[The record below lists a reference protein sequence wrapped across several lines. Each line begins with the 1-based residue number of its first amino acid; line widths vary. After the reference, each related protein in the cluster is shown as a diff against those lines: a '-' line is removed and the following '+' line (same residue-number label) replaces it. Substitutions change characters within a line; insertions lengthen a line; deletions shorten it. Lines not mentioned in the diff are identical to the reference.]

1 LDKKAIAEGV
11 IQIKGFQWMSHKM
24 VTLTVKNI
32 QQHKET
38 LIQPFKTLIESANQI
53 LLVKDLQLFQ
63 AQSVK
68 LLINK
73 LLLLLN
79 KNFQLFLNVLT
90 KI

>member
-1 LDKKAIAEGV
+1 
-11 IQIKGFQWMSHKM
+11 MSHKM